1 VRTVKIGAGLVLL
14 ALGVATAIWGL
25 DVMFGEP
32 KFDLPRG
39 ALVITGFLW
48 VVIGALFAGAG
59 AALVTGPTL
68 PWRRSRR
75 VTRPS

>member
-14 ALGVATAIWGL
+14 AFGVATAGWGL

-32 KFDLPRG
+32 KFDLPRI
-39 ALVITGFLW
+39 ALLITGFLW
-48 VVIGALFAGAG
+48 VLFGVVFAGAG

-75 VTRPS
+75 VNSA